1 MEYKIGIDVGGTN
14 TDAVILDEN
23 LKLIHSVKYPTTED
37 IESGIFQA
45 LHLVLK
51 ESKINKAAVTHA
63 MLGTTQCTNAI
74 VERKKLAKVGVLR
87 LGYPAT
93 ASVAPFTAWPD
104 TIVQQLSKTYAF
116 AKGGYEFDG
125 RNLSSFDEQ
134 EIRDILT
141 NWKGKVESIAVI
153 GVFSSLKN
161 EQEFY
166 VRELAQEIL
175 GESIPVSLSSTI
187 GSVGLI
193 ERENATIL
201 NAALFKVMRTTSDGF
216 EKALLQEGVSD
227 AEVYLCQNDGTL
239 MSIDYAREFPI
250 LTIACGPTNS
260 IRGASY
266 LADLENAIVLDVGG
280 TTSDIG
286 VITDGFPR
294 ESSVAVDVGGV
305 RTNFRMPD
313 IVSIGLGGGSI
324 VRQTADGDVT
334 VGPDSVGYQL
344 VDKAMV
350 FGGDTLTATD
360 IAVRLGKIEI
370 GEPTNVA
377 HIDTVFA
384 EKAYAKIG
392 AMTEEAIDRM
402 KTSAGDITLILV
414 GGGSVIIPQ
423 ELNGVKEIIRDEK
436 GAVAN
441 AIGASISQIGG
452 QYEQIYIYSQIA
464 REQAMQDARE
474 KADDQAMKAGAIEGT
489 IELVEVEE
497 IPLAYHPDNAT
508 RLRVKVVGD
517 LVQNR

>member
-1 MEYKIGIDVGGTN
+1 MNYKIGIDVGGTN
-14 TDAVILDEN
+14 TDAAILDEDLN
-23 LKLIHSVKYPTTED
+23 LVHSVKSPTSED

-45 LHLVLK
+45 LHRVLQ
-51 ESKINKAAVTHA
+51 EANIDQTAVTHA

-93 ASVAPFTAWPD
+93 VSVTPFTAWPQD
-104 TIVQQLSKTYAF
+104 IVDVLTENYAI

-125 RNLSSFDEQ
+125 KTLSAFDEQ

-141 NWKGKVESIAVI
+141 SWQGKVEAVAI
-153 GVFSSLKN
+153 VGVFSSLKN
-161 EQEFY
+161 DQEFY
-166 VRELAQEIL
+166 VHDIAREVL
-175 GESIPVSLSSTI
+175 GEDVSISLSSTI

-201 NAALFKVMRTTSDGF
+201 NAALFKVMQATSDGF
-216 EKALLQEGVSD
+216 EKALAQEGVKN

-266 LADLENAIVLDVGG
+266 LAGLENAVVLDVGG

-324 VRQTADGDVT
+324 VRQAENGEVT
-334 VGPDSVGYQL
+334 VGPDSVGYKISEKAL
-344 VDKAMV
+344 VL
-350 FGGDTLTATD
+350 GGDTLTATD

-370 GEPTNVA
+370 SDSEKVA
-377 HIDTVFA
+377 HITQDFA
-384 EKAYAKIG
+384 EKAEAKI
-392 AMTEEAIDRM
+392 AQMVEEAIDRM
-402 KTSAGDITLILV
+402 KTSSGDVTLILV
-414 GGGSVIIPQ
+414 GGGNIIVPDQ
-423 ELNGVKEIIRDEK
+423 LKGVEEIIRDEK

-464 REQAMQDARE
+464 REQALQDARE

-517 LVQNR
+517 LVQS

>member
-1 MEYKIGIDVGGTN
+1 MNYKIGIDVGGTN
-14 TDAVILDEN
+14 TDAVILDDELN
-23 LKLIHSVKYPTTED
+23 LIHSVKYPTSED
-37 IESGIFQA
+37 IETGIVGA
-45 LHLVLK
+45 LHRVLE
-51 ESKINKAAVTHA
+51 ESEIELANVTHA

-74 VERKKLAKVGVLR
+74 VERKKLAKVGVIR

-93 ASVAPFTAWPD
+93 ASVAPFTDWPED
-104 TIVQQLSKTYAF
+104 IVKTLSDTYAF
-116 AKGGYEFDG
+116 AQGGYEFDG
-125 RNLSSFDEQ
+125 GDLSTFDEE
-134 EIRDILT
+134 EIRTIL
-141 NWKGKVESIAVI
+141 NGWRGKVESVAVV

-161 EQEFY
+161 AQEFR
-166 VRELAQEIL
+166 VKELVQEVL
-175 GESIPVSLSSTI
+175 GEDTPVSVSSTI

-216 EKALLQEGVSD
+216 EKALKQEGIIG

-266 LADLENAIVLDVGG
+266 LAGLENAIVLDVGG

-286 VITDGFPR
+286 VITGGFPR

-324 VRQTADGDVT
+324 VRKTDDGKVT
-334 VGPDSVGYQL
+334 IGPDSVGYKISE
-344 VDKAMV
+344 KALV
-350 FGGDTLTATD
+350 FGGDTLTTTD
-360 IAVRLGKIEI
+360 IAVRLGKVTI
-370 GEPTNVA
+370 GDPEKVA
-377 HIDTVFA
+377 HIEQEFA
-384 EKAYAKIG
+384 EKAYAQI
-392 AMTEEAIDRM
+392 AEMTEVAIDRM
-402 KTSAGDITLILV
+402 KTSAGEATLVLV
-414 GGGSVIIPQ
+414 GGGSVIIPDT
-423 ELNGVKEIIRDEK
+423 LKGVKEIIRDEN

-452 QYEQIYIYSQIA
+452 QYEQIYIYSQISREEA
-464 REQAMQDARE
+464 LKDAEEKANEQAAL
-474 KADDQAMKAGAIEGT
+474 AGAIKET

-508 RLRVKVVGD
+508 RLRIKVVGN
-517 LVQNR
+517 LVEK